1 MLLSLLKS
9 IFAVI
14 PLYWYDCYLV
24 FFLVWLSRRKKQL
37 SYDRKTHIIYAD
49 KHIFDFSPG
58 TYIFPDQAPFFLVL
72 KHAILCQYLF
82 LWFESYK
89 FLSLNVHQ
97 LYELEFI
104 CIVLLFKTHYEFQ
117 FSRNPV
123 FFASRNQFQGRIKP
137 KVCAD
142 QFQVRIKPK
151 VCADFLHFY
160 QLFAGSVL
168 LFSRKSSVTCY
179 FVASFTKSHRFGTSP
194 PFFPTKGREH
204 ADLLAPLPDH

>member
-1 MLLSLLKS
+1 M
-9 IFAVI
+9 
-14 PLYWYDCYLV
+14 
-24 FFLVWLSRRKKQL
+24 
-37 SYDRKTHIIYAD
+37 
-49 KHIFDFSPG
+49 
-58 TYIFPDQAPFFLVL
+58 
-72 KHAILCQYLF
+72 
-82 LWFESYK
+82 
-89 FLSLNVHQ
+89 SLNVHQ

-168 LFSRKSSVTCY
+168 LLSRKSSVTCY

-194 PFFPTKGREH
+194 LSSRPKGGSMPICWLLYQITKIWCFPLSSRPKGGDMPICWFFYQITKI
-204 ADLLAPLPDH
+204 